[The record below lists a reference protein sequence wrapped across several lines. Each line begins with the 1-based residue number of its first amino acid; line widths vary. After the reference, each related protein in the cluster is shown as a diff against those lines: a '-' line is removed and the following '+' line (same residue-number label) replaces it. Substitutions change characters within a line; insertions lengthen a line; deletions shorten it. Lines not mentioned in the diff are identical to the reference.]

1 MPLGESAYDV
11 VLGYHVLD
19 RAADLLHQHCP
30 AHRYAIIAD
39 SQVAAVYGE
48 QVRSAVAANSEADL
62 LTFPAGEWNK
72 SRESWSSLTDQLL
85 HRRLDR
91 DAVIIGLGGGVAGD
105 LSGFVAAT
113 YLRGVRHVQIPTSL
127 LAMVDS
133 AVGGKTGIDTP
144 FGKNLVGAFH
154 QPQAV
159 LVDISTLA
167 TLPPV
172 QLAAG
177 MAEVIKHGV
186 VADAHYF
193 ERIVRDAE
201 AIRDRDLGAL
211 AAVVQRSI
219 EIKCAI
225 VAQDV
230 REHGHRA
237 VLNFGHTIAHALEAL
252 LKYELLHGE
261 AVAIGMV
268 AEAELGERLGVTHP
282 GVATRI
288 REALEVFGLPT
299 EPPMKLEADRV
310 MDVMRSDKKVR
321 DGTVRFALPQAIG
334 AVAAISPTDPTIAA
348 PEHEVLAV
356 LEHFS

>member
-1 MPLGESAYDV
+1 MGASTYDV
-11 VLGYHVLD
+11 VLGHHLLD
-19 RAADLLHQHCP
+19 QAADLLHHRCP
-30 AHRYAIIAD
+30 ARRYGIIAD

-48 QVRSAVAANSEADL
+48 QLQSALAATSEVEL

-72 SRESWSSLTDQLL
+72 SRESWSALTDQLL
-85 HRRLDR
+85 HRRFDR
-91 DAVIIGLGGGVAGD
+91 NAAIIGLGGGVAGD

-133 AVGGKTGIDTP
+133 AVGGKTGVDTP

-154 QPQAV
+154 QPRAV

-177 MAEVIKHGV
+177 IAEVIKHGV
-186 VADAHYF
+186 IADAQYF
-193 ERIVRDAE
+193 ERTVNDAE
-201 AIRDRDLGAL
+201 AIRAKDLGVL
-211 AAVVQRSI
+211 SAVVQRSI
-219 EIKCAI
+219 EIKLAI
-225 VAQDV
+225 VARDV
-230 REHGHRA
+230 GEHGHRA
-237 VLNFGHTIAHALEAL
+237 VLNFGHTIAHAIEAL

-268 AEAELGERLGVTHP
+268 TEAELGERLGVTDP

-299 EPPMKLEADRV
+299 EPPTKLEPDRM

-334 AVAAISPTDPTIAA
+334 SIAANSPNDPTIAA
-348 PEHEVLAV
+348 PEREVSIV
-356 LEHFS
+356 LRRFC